1 MIVTPGASTQYVL
14 IMPDRSRIVNASIWV
29 SEKMLACSFAS
40 ITISY
45 ASIHVQGDSVM
56 DRNESKAKG
65 GFARAESLTS
75 EQRKEIARKAAMA
88 RWEGEIPQASH
99 EGTFE
104 IGSATISAAVLPNHK
119 RLLTQATFL
128 RALGRS
134 RSPKAGTGVLTTVDG
149 IPFFLQA
156 DVLKP
161 FISEELLA
169 STTPIFFL
177 DKKGRRMVGYDATL
191 LPGVAEVYL
200 KFRDDCAANKM
211 PVPKQYSH
219 IVAACDVVIRGLARV
234 GIIAMVDEATGFQYD
249 RPRRDLEEYLKK
261 FLSESLVRWARTFP
275 NDYFKHLCRLK
286 GVELRPD
293 MRLPQ
298 YFGNLTND
306 LVYRRIAPGLLKSL
320 KERRAERGRPS
331 NKLYWW
337 TSEELGHPTLLL
349 HLGTVVG
356 LMKINT
362 EYEKFYAQLNTVAP
376 VYPEVPGLFDN
387 PADWEMREE
396 MAASK

>member
-1 MIVTPGASTQYVL
+1 MS
-14 IMPDRSRIVNASIWV
+14 
-29 SEKMLACSFAS
+29 K
-40 ITISY
+40 
-45 ASIHVQGDSVM
+45 
-56 DRNESKAKG
+56 NELKARG
-65 GFARAESLTS
+65 GHARAEALTP
-75 EQRKEIARKAAMA
+75 EQRKEIARKAALT

-99 EGTFE
+99 EGKFG
-104 IGSATISAAVLPNHK
+104 IGKTTISAAVLPNHK

-169 STTPIFFL
+169 STTPVFFL

-191 LPGVAEVYL
+191 LPAVAEVYL
-200 KFRDDCAANKM
+200 KFRDQCAEKK
-211 PVPKQYSH
+211 VPIPERYAH
-219 IVAACDVVIRGLARV
+219 IIAACDLVMRGLARV
-234 GIIAMVDEATGFQYD
+234 GIIALVDEATGFQYD

-298 YFGNLTND
+298 YFGHLTND

-337 TSEELGHPTLLL
+337 TSEELGHPALLL
-349 HLGTVVG
+349 HLGTCVG

-362 EYEKFYAQLNTVAP
+362 DYDEFYAQLNKVAP
-376 VYPEVPGLFDN
+376 IYPKVPGLFDD
-387 PADWEMREE
+387 PADWEVRED
-396 MAASK
+396 AAAVK